1 VSAQRKP
8 PAQVTVSL
16 DSGRPLLDEGTYE
29 ARCVEADCQWSRRY
43 RKWVAIFKMKPLDYK
58 GKAYTGD
65 VCKFFNLGNDPK
77 GPHAGA
83 GSQFRRLWV
92 QANGAQPTSA
102 ATNLDIFVGRLFQ
115 IQVSTVTKDR
125 NENPLCPAEQYSVIR
140 NCSAVLTLQPY
151 NPLTQQPD
159 NPATPQPL
167 TLKETQQPSNPLT
180 PFGNKKEGG
189 KVLIEGFESEKGKKV
204 LGSSSLGRPQQTV
217 HLPEHGVESD
227 DSAPCGKEL
236 SWEDIAGPAKSMPL
250 PAGPERRE
258 MLKQQAARVIG
269 ARTQ

>member
-1 VSAQRKP
+1 VSAQRQRKA
-8 PAQVTVSL
+8 AQVTISL

-43 RKWVAIFKMKPLDYK
+43 RKWVAILKMKPLDYK
-58 GKAYTGD
+58 GKPYTGD

-92 QANGAQPTSA
+92 QANGAQPTSG
-102 ATNLDIFVGRLFQ
+102 ATSLDIFVGRLFQ
-115 IQVSTVTKDR
+115 IHVSTVIKDR
-125 NENPLCPAEQYSVIR
+125 DENPLSPAEQYSVIR

-167 TLKETQQPSNPLT
+167 TLKETQQPSNPPT
-180 PFGNKKEGG
+180 PFGNKKGG
-189 KVLIEGFESEKGKKV
+189 SLVLTEGFESEKGKKV
-204 LGSSSLGRPQQTV
+204 LSSSVLGRPQQTV

-227 DSAPCGKEL
+227 DSAPCGN
-236 SWEDIAGPAKSMPL
+236 DIRWNDVGTK
-250 PAGPERRE
+250 
-258 MLKQQAARVIG
+258 AARVIG